1 MNMSPDFKTGL
12 GELYLGECEKVLTG
26 EVGKRLRGKVNLLMT
41 SPPFPLNNKK
51 SYGNKKE
58 EEYRKW
64 FVSLAPL
71 FSDLLAPD
79 GSLVIEIGNAWIPGR
94 PVQSLLPLQC
104 LLEFAQHADAGLRL
118 CQESICY
125 NPARL
130 PSPAQW
136 VTIERTRLTDAYTH
150 VWWLSKSDKP
160 KADNQRVLRPYSKS
174 MQQLLARG
182 KFNAGKRPSGH
193 NVSQTGFLA
202 DHGGAIAHN
211 LFEMDPMLPGKL
223 PRLPNAF
230 RIANTS
236 SSDPFTKACHERN
249 IVPHPAR
256 MPPGLVS
263 FFIQFLT
270 EPNDLVLDPFS
281 GSCTTGW
288 VAEQL
293 GRKWLGIEASK
304 KYLPQTQ
311 LRFDPELVPLP
322 TPVSA
327 EQTLVTP

>member
-1 MNMSPDFKTGL
+1 MKVEFTTRL
-12 GELYLGECEKVLTG
+12 GDLYLGKCEDVLTS
-26 EVGKRLRGKVNLLMT
+26 EVGKTLRGKVNLLIT

-58 EEYRKW
+58 EEYREW

-71 FSDLLAPD
+71 FSELLADD
-79 GSLVIEIGNAWIPGR
+79 GSLVIELGNAWMPGR

-104 LLEFAQHADAGLRL
+104 LLEFTQHKDAGLRL

-136 VTIERTRLTDAYTH
+136 VTIERSRLTDSYTH
-150 VWWLSKSDKP
+150 VWWLAKSDTP
-160 KADNQRVLRPYSKS
+160 KASNQRVLRPYSES
-174 MQQLLARG
+174 MKDLLTRG
-182 KFNAGKRPSGH
+182 KFNSGKRPSGH
-193 NVSQTGFLA
+193 NVSERGFLT

-211 LFEMDPMLPGKL
+211 LFEVEPIIESKP

-230 RIANTS
+230 RIANTG
-236 SSDPFTKACHERN
+236 SSDPYTRACHERK
-249 IVPHPAR
+249 IDPHPAR
-256 MPPGLVS
+256 MPAGLVS
-263 FFIQFLT
+263 FFTQFLT
-270 EPNDLVLDPFS
+270 EPGDMVLDPFS

-293 GRKWLGIEASK
+293 DRRWTGVEVQENYIKHA
-304 KYLPQTQ
+304 Q
-311 LRFDPELVPLP
+311 LRFDPTLVPIP
-322 TPVSA
+322 TPVIDFA
-327 EQTLVTP
+327 E